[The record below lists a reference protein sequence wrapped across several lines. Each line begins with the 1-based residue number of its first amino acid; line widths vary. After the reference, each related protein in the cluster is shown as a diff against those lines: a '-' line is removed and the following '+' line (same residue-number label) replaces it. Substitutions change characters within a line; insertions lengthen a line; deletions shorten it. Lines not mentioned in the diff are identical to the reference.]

1 MKRIFNFK
9 NGNVNGNGN
18 EFARAVT
25 TSKKSK
31 RNFCYQKQKNFAL
44 QKEKKP
50 TKKYNQKRHQTKKD
64 RRRSARSGR
73 DGLTR
78 ALS

>member
-44 QKEKKP
+44 QKEKKNQQKSI
-50 TKKYNQKRHQTKKD
+50 TKNVIKQKKID
-64 RRRSARSGR
+64 EEV
-73 DGLTR
+73 R
-78 ALS
+78 AAAEMA